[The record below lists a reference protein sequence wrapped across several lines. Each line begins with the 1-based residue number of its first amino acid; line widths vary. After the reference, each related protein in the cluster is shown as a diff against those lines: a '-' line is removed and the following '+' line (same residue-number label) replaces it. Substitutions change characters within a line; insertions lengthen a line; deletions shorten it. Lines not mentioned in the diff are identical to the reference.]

1 MRQSTKIWTTKR
13 AIIVKRSLLLRH
25 NYAHKTRT
33 NAALILLWA
42 LFATYRCNINKDKAE
57 TSKVEKS
64 LLNEAYDKLLNEAYF
79 CDTITHTRPEEM
91 LISVC
96 RTKISAVSTN
106 YNSDIVL
113 FENVLTYF
121 WIEDKRNLV
130 VVHKK

>member
-1 MRQSTKIWTTKR
+1 MRQSTKIWTIKR
-13 AIIVKRSLLLRH
+13 AI
-25 NYAHKTRT
+25 
-33 NAALILLWA
+33 AALILLWA

-64 LLNEAYDKLLNEAYF
+64 LLNEAYDK
-79 CDTITHTRPEEM
+79 

>member
-1 MRQSTKIWTTKR
+1 MRQSTKIWTIKR
-13 AIIVKRSLLLRH
+13 AKKAKTKFVKTLRE
-25 NYAHKTRT
+25 NFAK
-33 NAALILLWA
+33 AALILLWA
-42 LFATYRCNINKDKAE
+42 LFATYRCDINKDKAE